1 MISPKACEHTVHDC
15 IVVYD
20 AAECPLCE
28 MEREL
33 NEALNRAESAE
44 EEVKQLQGE
53 YEDLAQ
59 ELHEEQ
65 QRNKE

>member
-1 MISPKACEHTVHDC
+1 
-15 IVVYD
+15 
-20 AAECPLCE
+20 